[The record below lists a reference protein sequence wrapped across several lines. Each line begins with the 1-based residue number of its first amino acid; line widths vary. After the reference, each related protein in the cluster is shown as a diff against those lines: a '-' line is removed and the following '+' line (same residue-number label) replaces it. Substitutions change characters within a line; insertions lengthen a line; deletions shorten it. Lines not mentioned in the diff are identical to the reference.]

1 MNVRQETRTA
11 YVSEGHG
18 MPPGRMTKDE
28 MRIDVLS
35 GRIHAQEALL
45 KALME
50 ICPDKDGLLRRL
62 ETETAN
68 MSMSLRESDCS
79 LLMYAAFIEH
89 TAALRECIAAPVVGE
104 CLHCV

>member
-1 MNVRQETRTA
+1 MSVRQEMRTA
-11 YVSEGHG
+11 YVGEVPG
-18 MPPGRMTKDE
+18 MPAGRMTKDE

-45 KALME
+45 KALMDVCVDE
-50 ICPDKDGLLRRL
+50 DLLLRRL
-62 ETETAN
+62 DAETAN

-89 TAALRECIAAPVVGE
+89 TASLRDYVAAPVVGE
-104 CLHCV
+104 CLRGS